1 MHVLLFH
8 AIINAC
14 CQCAYSKQHFFL
26 DRKPRVN
33 ILIEKEVQKEDEK
46 SSLQKKTRQQEKITK
61 H

>member
-8 AIINAC
+8 AINNAC

-33 ILIEKEVQKEDEK
+33 ILIEKEVQKEDEE
-46 SSLQKKTRQQEKITK
+46 SSRQK
-61 H
+61 